1 MLHTGEMLHPK
12 IASSFTILYSK
23 TLEKTTKYRFWLQK
37 GVKIE
42 IEHRIRIRDPQIV
55 YEHIYYFLPK
65 MVATSKT

>member
-1 MLHTGEMLHPK
+1 MLHIREMLHPK
-12 IASSFTILYSK
+12 AASSFTILYSK

-55 YEHIYYFLPK
+55 SEHIYCFLPK

>member
-12 IASSFTILYSK
+12 ITSSFTVLYAK
-23 TLEKTTKYRFWLQK
+23 TLKKTTKYRFWLQK

-55 YEHIYYFLPK
+55 YEHIY
-65 MVATSKT
+65 